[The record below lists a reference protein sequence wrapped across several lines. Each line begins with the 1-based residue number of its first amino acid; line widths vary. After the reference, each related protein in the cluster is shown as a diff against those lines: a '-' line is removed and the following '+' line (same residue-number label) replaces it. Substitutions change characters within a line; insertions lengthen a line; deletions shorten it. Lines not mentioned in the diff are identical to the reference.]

1 MLGFLHIENIL
12 QKYYNKLMVRKNF
25 LQERERGFTI
35 IEVVL
40 VLAVAGLIFLM
51 IFLALPALQR
61 SQRDTQ
67 RKSDIANLKAA
78 ITQYRTNN
86 KGQLP
91 AWTGNRSNYIYNAS
105 DSNTDLGFLNNYWR
119 PTMYDNIEI
128 MPTNHGW
135 ATSVAVSG
143 GVRGMVIHMGGKC
156 KQLDDGTWTTESD
169 TKTPNRAAIYVILES
184 IAPAK
189 NYYGD
194 IGANYCEDV

>member
-1 MLGFLHIENIL
+1 
-12 QKYYNKLMVRKNF
+12 MVRKNF
-25 LQERERGFTI
+25 FKRERERERGFTI

-51 IFLALPALQR
+51 IFVAFPALQR

-67 RKSDIANLKAA
+67 RKSEIASLKAA

-86 KGQLP
+86 KGRLP
-91 AWTGNRSNYIYNAS
+91 DYGRNGYRSKYIHNAS
-105 DSNTDLGFLNNYWR
+105 NSNTDLGFLNNYWR
-119 PTMYDNIEI
+119 PTMYDTIEI
-128 MPTNHGW
+128 LSTHSGW
-135 ATSVAVSG
+135 ATSVAVFG

-156 KQLDDGTWTTESD
+156 KQIDDGTWTTESD

>member
-1 MLGFLHIENIL
+1 
-12 QKYYNKLMVRKNF
+12 MVRKNF
-25 LQERERGFTI
+25 LRERERERGFTI

-67 RKSDIANLKAA
+67 RKREIASLKAA

-91 AWTGNRSNYIYNAS
+91 NYAGNNYGSKYITNAS

-119 PTMYDNIEI
+119 PTMYDTIEI
-128 MPTNHGW
+128 MPTNQGW

-156 KQLDDGTWTTESD
+156 KRLDDGTWTTESD
-169 TKTPNRAAIYVILES
+169 TKTPNRAAIYVILEG

-194 IGANYCEDV
+194 VGANYCEDV

>member
-1 MLGFLHIENIL
+1 
-12 QKYYNKLMVRKNF
+12 
-25 LQERERGFTI
+25 
-35 IEVVL
+35 
-40 VLAVAGLIFLM
+40 M

-86 KGQLP
+86 KSQLP

-135 ATSVAVSG
+135 STSVAVSG